1 MYAKTKDEP
10 IIYFHA
16 NDKIAYLSQMGVEK
30 LLLLEMNKPGSNS
43 RRRHYKVREIANISY
58 SEKDMIRRILYDQF
72 HYKKELSSQIGHLN
86 MLQIRTNIL
95 KRGLLLNEYTTDRV
109 EVTKTELKSSYA
121 DKNIGDF
128 SYFIVDSFRRELNF
142 SYLSW
147 KIIEQVQAKKFKL

>member
-1 MYAKTKDEP
+1 
-10 IIYFHA
+10 
-16 NDKIAYLSQMGVEK
+16 
-30 LLLLEMNKPGSNS
+30 
-43 RRRHYKVREIANISY
+43 
-58 SEKDMIRRILYDQF
+58 
-72 HYKKELSSQIGHLN
+72 